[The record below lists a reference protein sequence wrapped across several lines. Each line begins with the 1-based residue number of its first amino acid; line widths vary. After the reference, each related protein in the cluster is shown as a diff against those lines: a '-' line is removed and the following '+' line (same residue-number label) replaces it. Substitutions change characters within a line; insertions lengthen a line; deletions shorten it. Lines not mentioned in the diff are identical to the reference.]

1 MRKPCFCRAIFSP
14 LMSPF
19 RAAAQ
24 SRTRITSPRARFLHP
39 FSSLEF
45 WFPPLYPPDSLVAS
59 HHQVLLKPGQD
70 LRKLCSGLFPTYEEK
85 NMKQRLG
92 LPVALVL

>member
-1 MRKPCFCRAIFSP
+1 M
-14 LMSPF
+14 
-19 RAAAQ
+19 AADNNPKAVLLSSDFLSVDEPI
-24 SRTRITSPRARFLHP
+24 SRRSTIADENHFPRVRFLHP

-70 LRKLCSGLFPTYEEK
+70 LRKLCSGLFPTY
-85 NMKQRLG
+85 
-92 LPVALVL
+92 